1 MLNPAAGDINTGL
14 CEEMPME
21 QTFSQR
27 TILITGASSGLG
39 RAAAIALAAR
49 GARLLLWGRDQE
61 RLAETRAM
69 LAPGEHLTSALA
81 LEDADLIA
89 DAVKEA
95 GTSAGGLDGIFHSAG
110 RELVRPV
117 RLTKATQVAELVG
130 PGLLAPLGI
139 ARAAASKGV
148 LADGASLV
156 FMSSV
161 AGQRG
166 TAGMVAYSAVKSAM
180 DGFVKSLAC
189 ELAPRRIR
197 VNAIAAGAVETEMHT
212 RLEAT
217 LGSDGVDAYRAKHL
231 LGFGMPDDITAAAA
245 FLLGPDAR
253 WITGT
258 TLIVDGGYS
267 VR

>member
-1 MLNPAAGDINTGL
+1 
-14 CEEMPME
+14 ME
-21 QTFSQR
+21 QTFSDK
-27 TILITGASSGLG
+27 TLLITGASSGLG
-39 RAAAIALAAR
+39 RATAIALAGR
-49 GARLLLWGRDQE
+49 GARLLLWGRDQD
-61 RLAETRAM
+61 RLQETLSM
-69 LAPGEHLTSALA
+69 LPPGDHLTSALTMDD
-81 LEDADLIA
+81 LDLIA
-89 DAVKEA
+89 DRVKEA
-95 GTSAGGLDGIFHSAG
+95 GTSAGGLHGIFHSAG
-110 RELVRPV
+110 RELVRPA
-117 RLTKATQVAELVG
+117 RLTKAAQVAELIG

-161 AGQRG
+161 AGHRG
-166 TAGMVAYSAVKSAM
+166 TAGMVAYSAIKATT
-180 DGFVKSLAC
+180 DGLVKSLAC

-197 VNAIAAGAVETEMHT
+197 VNAIAAGAVETEMHS

-231 LGFGMPDDITAAAA
+231 LGFGTPDDITAAAA
-245 FLLGPDAR
+245 FLLGPNAR